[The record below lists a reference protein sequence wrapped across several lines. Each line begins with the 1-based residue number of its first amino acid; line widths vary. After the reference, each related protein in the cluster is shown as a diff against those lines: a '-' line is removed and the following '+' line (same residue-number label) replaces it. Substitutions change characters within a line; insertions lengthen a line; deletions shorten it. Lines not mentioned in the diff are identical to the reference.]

1 MANIFLHVMSDS
13 NAGNIFPSDLETQ
26 KSKIFR
32 DTKLSK
38 HQRNGI
44 FGDGNGIRQ
53 KWLDRRLSFCLL
65 VLLRKYRL
73 LVEIKKH

>member
-1 MANIFLHVMSDS
+1 MSDFS
-13 NAGNIFPSDLETQ
+13 AENTFSSDLETQ
-26 KSKIFR
+26 KSNIFR

-44 FGDGNGIRQ
+44 FGVGNGVRK
-53 KWLDRRLSFCLL
+53 KWLDKRLSFSLL
-65 VLLRKYRL
+65 VLLRKYKL

>member
-1 MANIFLHVMSDS
+1 MLMSDFS
-13 NAGNIFPSDLETQ
+13 AGNTFSSYLETQ

-44 FGDGNGIRQ
+44 FLGGNGIRQ
-53 KWLDRRLSFCLL
+53 KWLDRRLSFSLI
-65 VLLRKYRL
+65 VLLRKHRL
-73 LVEIKKH
+73 LVEIRKY

>member
-1 MANIFLHVMSDS
+1 MSDFS
-13 NAGNIFPSDLETQ
+13 AENTFSSSLKTQ
-26 KSKIFR
+26 TPNIFR

-44 FGDGNGIRQ
+44 FGGGNGVRK
-53 KWLDRRLSFCLL
+53 KWLDKSLSFSLL
-65 VLLRKYRL
+65 DLLRKYKL

>member
-1 MANIFLHVMSDS
+1 MANIFLHVLSDFS
-13 NAGNIFPSDLETQ
+13 AGNTFPSDLEKQ

-44 FGDGNGIRQ
+44 FGGGNGIRQ
-53 KWLDRRLSFCLL
+53 KCLDRRLLFCLL
-65 VLLRKYRL
+65 VILRKDRL
-73 LVEIKKH
+73 LVEIKKN